1 MVATMQRPAILAVIG
16 LALAIA
22 APASADTIAAADRAA
37 SEDLDAAEQALHDLR
52 YEQAVLLLERAHR
65 SGQNGPRA
73 LARLYRLH
81 GELAATLGDTAGAR
95 RAFAQ
100 WLAIE
105 PRASLAAGT
114 SPKITATF
122 AAAAA
127 QLDGASL
134 DVGFVLVD
142 GGAAV
147 ALEVRSDPLA
157 MIAGA
162 RCFYPGRAEVGRV
175 AAGVARVTLAL
186 PGTGP
191 VQVVVA
197 ALDVHGNRLVEHELT
212 LERGRAAN
220 DPPVRAARP
229 PTAAPTATPRVATP
243 APAPAAGWRFH
254 RGWALGSAAVVLGA
268 VGGGFAVRAARAQD
282 ELDDLNRGSAEHDF
296 REAEEVAARLR
307 TSAIVANAGLALAG
321 GCALAAVLLWP
332 EAPPEHLARRV
343 SWQVGP
349 DGAVAALEWSW

>member
-1 MVATMQRPAILAVIG
+1 MRTPVIVAVIG
-16 LALAIA
+16 LALAVA
-22 APASADTIAAADRAA
+22 PPASADTIAAADRAA
-37 SEDLDAAEQALHDLR
+37 SEDLDAAEQALHELR
-52 YEQAVLLLERAHR
+52 YEQAVLLLERAQR

-81 GELAATLGDTAGAR
+81 GELAATLGDTSGAR

-105 PRASLAAGT
+105 PEASLAPGT

-134 DVGFVLVD
+134 DVGFVVVD
-142 GGAAV
+142 DGTAV
-147 ALEVRSDPLA
+147 ALDVRADPLA

-175 AAGVARVTLAL
+175 AAGMTRVRLAL

-212 LERGRAAN
+212 LQRSRAAN
-220 DPPVRAARP
+220 DPPVRAPR
-229 PTAAPTATPRVATP
+229 PTAAPTATVRVATP
-243 APAPAAGWRFH
+243 APAPGWRFH

-282 ELDDLNRGSAEHDF
+282 ELDDLNRASAEHNF
-296 REAEEVAARLR
+296 REAEAVAARLR

-349 DGAVAALEWSW
+349 DRAVAALEWSW